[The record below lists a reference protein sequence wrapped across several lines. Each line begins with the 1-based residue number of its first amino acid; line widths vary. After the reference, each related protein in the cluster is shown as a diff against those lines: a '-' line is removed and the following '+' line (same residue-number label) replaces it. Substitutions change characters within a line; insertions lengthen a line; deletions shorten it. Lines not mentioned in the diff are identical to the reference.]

1 MMFAYLLIAASA
13 SGLFM
18 AIFEIWQALQPPIIR
33 KIDPD
38 DLSGG
43 GVRAPKR
50 PPLGTLDAF
59 ATPEIDGSNISQV
72 P

>member
-1 MMFAYLLIAASA
+1 MIHVYLLIAASA
-13 SGLFM
+13 TSLFW
-18 AIFEIWQALQPPIIR
+18 ALYELWQALQLPVVR

-38 DLSGG
+38 YPSQS

-50 PPLGTLDAF
+50 PPNGSLDAF
-59 ATPEIDGSNISQV
+59 ATPEIDGSNISRI